1 MENSVL
7 KIPTSSIMLHEPVS
21 YRQLVTG
28 ACSNEEVEIIFSI
41 FIFSIST
48 EVDVSVR

>member
-7 KIPTSSIMLHEPVS
+7 KIPTSSVMLHKPVS

-28 ACSNEEVEIIFSI
+28 TYSNEEVEMLLKNFEYY
-41 FIFSIST
+41 FKY
-48 EVDVSVR
+48 